1 MMKNLLIL
9 CALFLTLS
17 CFGQVIVLDLYE
29 GDIPSSRGNT
39 IEENYQINNGE
50 IVKVSKVSTP
60 TITVYN
66 PKSGDKPHAAVLICP
81 GGGYSYLSFT
91 HEGVN
96 LAKWLNELG
105 VTGVVLKSRLPDDE
119 TMMNKSDV
127 PLMDAQKAMELIRE
141 NAAKWNIDSKKVG
154 VMGFSAGG
162 HLAATLSTHFDSV
175 QRPDFSVLIYPVITM
190 DKKYTH
196 MGSREALLGKQA
208 SSENI
213 LKYSN
218 EKQISE
224 ATPPAFL
231 IHSADD
237 QVVPFR
243 NSLAYYEAL
252 LEKGVGA
259 SELHIFQNGGHGYGM
274 ATGKND
280 NVGDWLMLLEGWLQ
294 KNKWIEETRH

>member
-1 MMKNLLIL
+1 MKNLLIL
-9 CALFLTLS
+9 CALLLSLS
-17 CFGQVIVLDLYE
+17 CFGQDIVLNLYQ
-29 GDIPSSRGNT
+29 GNIPASKGST
-39 IEENYQINNGE
+39 IEENDQVFNGE

-60 TITVYN
+60 TISVYN

-96 LAKWLNELG
+96 LAKWLNKLG

-119 TMMNKSDV
+119 IMMNKSDV
-127 PLMDAQKAMELIRE
+127 PVMDAQKAMELIRE

-190 DKKYTH
+190 DTGYTH
-196 MGSREALLGKQA
+196 MGSREALLGKQP

-231 IHSADD
+231 IHTADD
-237 QVVPFR
+237 HVVPFQ
-243 NSLAYYEAL
+243 NSLTYYEAL

-274 ATGKND
+274 GTGKD
-280 NVGDWLMLLEGWLQ
+280 GNVANWLTLLEGWLQ
-294 KNKWIEETRH
+294 KNRWVEETGQ